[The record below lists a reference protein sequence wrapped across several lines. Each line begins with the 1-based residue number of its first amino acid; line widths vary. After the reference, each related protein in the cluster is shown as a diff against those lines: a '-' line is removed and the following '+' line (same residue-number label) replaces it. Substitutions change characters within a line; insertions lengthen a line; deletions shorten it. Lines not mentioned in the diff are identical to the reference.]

1 LKSLTLILLFIP
13 LALLEKTI
21 KPQQDVLSINAVDY
35 PTRLKRL
42 CGIPLDVSWEEIH
55 RNDKYRKLLAKK
67 LKEYGLRVER
77 KHK

>member
-1 LKSLTLILLFIP
+1 LKSLSLILLFTP
-13 LALLEKTI
+13 LALSEF
-21 KPQQDVLSINAVDY
+21 KPKKDVLFITTLDI

-42 CGIPLDVSWEEIH
+42 CNIPGSVTWEEIH
-55 RNDKYRKLLAKK
+55 SKDKYRKLLAKK